1 MKTEA
6 TSTKIKKRAVLE
18 ALEKSLGVVTIACK
32 NAQIHRDT
40 FYTWKKEDKEFAKS
54 VEDIEQIS
62 LDFAEASLH
71 AQIKEKNTS
80 ATIFFLKTK
89 GRSRGYIERKEVDV
103 FSSDQ
108 AKERDLRI
116 LDRYNMLD
124 ENEQHLL
131 NSGQD

>member
-40 FYTWKKEDKEFAKS
+40 FYTWKKEDKDFAKT